1 VNPIDPVRDPSTQ
14 GPIGA
19 APAPA
24 ARPEVESL
32 QAYSAPLEGRR
43 GLLRLDFNENTVGPS
58 PQVVAAIRAIPAD
71 HYAIYPE
78 YDGLRQAVMASL
90 QATPGGGGALQAR
103 HSARAAAWG
112 GAGAGREASLQPLP
126 PERPSRTTSEAA
138 AVPAATVP
146 AAAPDAPSSLPA
158 AAATATATATPTETA
173 TTKPPAPTPAEPAAA
188 AGLRPEQIGLFN
200 GVDAAI
206 HAVFQAYGGPG
217 DRLLT
222 TSPTF
227 GYYTPCARMQGM
239 AIEAIPY
246 RLPDFRFPLEEI
258 RAALLGPA
266 PTGTDP
272 WTPPRLLLLCNPNN
286 PTGTRLAPERILELA
301 AAAPQTL
308 VVVDELYE
316 AFTGDSVLPLL
327 LGDDPSSGGGNGRVS
342 SSSGA
347 SNGPDPASGGQAP
360 TASQASPAEGLPAPG
375 LPAPGSAD
383 PFAAFPNLLVLRSL
397 SKTAGIAGLRIGF
410 AIGSAALIDRVSR
423 VTGPYDINSFA
434 VTAAH
439 AALADQAYVDAY
451 VAEVLRARDWL
462 VEQLRQAGVRHH
474 VDGGNYLLLWPDR
487 DPDAVDQE
495 LRAAGILV
503 RSMAGK
509 PLIDGSLRVS
519 LGTQEQ
525 MEHFWSTYRRLCGTV
540 A

>member
-1 VNPIDPVRDPSTQ
+1 M
-14 GPIGA
+14 
-19 APAPA
+19 PAPPQ

-58 PQVVAAIRAIPAD
+58 PKVVEAIRAIPAD

-78 YDGLRQAVMASL
+78 YDGLREAVLASL
-90 QATPGGGGALQAR
+90 ADMPGAIV
-103 HSARAAAWG
+103 
-112 GAGAGREASLQPLP
+112 AGADSTAPVPAVAPANRADGVPALATVSLPQPPAL
-126 PERPSRTTSEAA
+126 RPS
-138 AVPAATVP
+138 
-146 AAAPDAPSSLPA
+146 
-158 AAATATATATPTETA
+158 
-173 TTKPPAPTPAEPAAA
+173 
-188 AGLRPEQIGLFN
+188 LRIEQVGLFN

-206 HAVFQAYGGPG
+206 HAVFQAYGAPG

-239 AIEAIPY
+239 EIEAIPY
-246 RLPDFRFPLEEI
+246 RMPGFAFPFEEI
-258 RAALLGPA
+258 LAALTTPPA
-266 PTGTDP
+266 GADQG
-272 WTPPRLLLLCNPNN
+272 WRPPRLLLLCNPNN
-286 PTGTRLAPERILELA
+286 PTGTRLAPEAVLALA
-301 AAAPQTL
+301 AAAPHTL

-327 LGDDPSSGGGNGRVS
+327 LGPGGRHDPEGQKPGDASVRAA
-342 SSSGA
+342 GA
-347 SNGPDPASGGQAP
+347 AAAP
-360 TASQASPAEGLPAPG
+360 ETAALPAAAG
-375 LPAPGSAD
+375 AD
-383 PFAAFPNLLVLRSL
+383 PFAACPNLLVLRSL

-410 AIGSAALIDRVSR
+410 AIGAAAVVDRVSR

-434 VTAAH
+434 VTAAF

-451 VAEVLRARDWL
+451 VAEVLAARQWL
-462 VEQLRQAGVRHH
+462 VERLVAAGVRHH
-474 VDGGNYLLLWPDR
+474 VDGGNYLLIWPQR
-487 DPDAVDQE
+487 PVAEVDQA
-495 LRAAGILV
+495 LREAGILV

-519 LGTQEQ
+519 LGTLEQ
-525 MEHFWSTYRRLCGTV
+525 MGRFWEAFAICDARP